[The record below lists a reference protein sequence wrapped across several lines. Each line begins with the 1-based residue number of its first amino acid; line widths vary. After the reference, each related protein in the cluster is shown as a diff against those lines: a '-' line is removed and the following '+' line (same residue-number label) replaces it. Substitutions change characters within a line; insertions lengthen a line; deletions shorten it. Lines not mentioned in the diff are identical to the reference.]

1 MKKNKKSCTVIDKLI
16 SENWFDSFE
25 EAKKWIILGRVLVND
40 ELIISVND
48 KVPVDGTVR
57 IKRYY
62 QRKYVNKG
70 GLKLAGALS
79 DFGIDVNGKVVMDC
93 GASTGG
99 FTDCLIQNGAK
110 LVYAVDV
117 GYGQLAGKLLFD
129 KKIVNMEKTN
139 LADKVLLSLF
149 PSPEVITL
157 DLSYLSLKY
166 ALPLCREIIG
176 DCGTVIALIKPLF
189 EVASSD
195 IRRSGEF
202 DSIDTI
208 RDILTDLCNHFIE
221 DYEIIGITNSQV
233 TGNNGTLEFFIYL
246 EWGNNNQKNI
256 NSDYSYSVDAAIN
269 RASELDC
276 FSKHSF

>member
-1 MKKNKKSCTVIDKLI
+1 M
-16 SENWFDSFE
+16 
-25 EAKKWIILGRVLVND
+25 VND

-48 KVPVDGTVR
+48 KVPVDGSVR

-70 GLKLAGALS
+70 GLKLAGALN
-79 DFGIDVNGKVVMDC
+79 DFGIDVN

-117 GYGQLAGKLLFD
+117 GYGQLAGKLLIN

-157 DLSYLSLKY
+157 DL
-166 ALPLCREIIG
+166 
-176 DCGTVIALIKPLF
+176 
-189 EVASSD
+189 
-195 IRRSGEF
+195 
-202 DSIDTI
+202 
-208 RDILTDLCNHFIE
+208 
-221 DYEIIGITNSQV
+221 
-233 TGNNGTLEFFIYL
+233 
-246 EWGNNNQKNI
+246 
-256 NSDYSYSVDAAIN
+256 
-269 RASELDC
+269 
-276 FSKHSF
+276 

>member
-1 MKKNKKSCTVIDKLI
+1 M
-16 SENWFDSFE
+16 E

-70 GLKLAGALS
+70 GLKLAGALR

-117 GYGQLAGKLLFD
+117 L
-129 KKIVNMEKTN
+129 
-139 LADKVLLSLF
+139 
-149 PSPEVITL
+149 
-157 DLSYLSLKY
+157 
-166 ALPLCREIIG
+166 
-176 DCGTVIALIKPLF
+176 
-189 EVASSD
+189 
-195 IRRSGEF
+195 
-202 DSIDTI
+202 
-208 RDILTDLCNHFIE
+208 
-221 DYEIIGITNSQV
+221 
-233 TGNNGTLEFFIYL
+233 
-246 EWGNNNQKNI
+246 QK
-256 NSDYSYSVDAAIN
+256 
-269 RASELDC
+269 
-276 FSKHSF
+276 